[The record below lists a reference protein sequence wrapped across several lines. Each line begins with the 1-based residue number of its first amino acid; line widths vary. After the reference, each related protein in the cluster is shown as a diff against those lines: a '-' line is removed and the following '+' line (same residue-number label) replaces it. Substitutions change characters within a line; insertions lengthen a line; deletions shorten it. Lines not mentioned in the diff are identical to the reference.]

1 VAYDETLGERVRA
14 VLGDRPDLDERR
26 MFGGLAFLLA
36 GNMCCGVLGDDL
48 LVRLRPSEAEELLG
62 SEPGARPF
70 DATGRPMRG
79 WLFVSQESVAEDA
92 DLERWVGRAEDFA
105 SGLPPK

>member
-1 VAYDETLGERVRA
+1 VAYDETLGDRVRG
-14 VLGDRPDLDERR
+14 VLGDRADLDERR

-48 LVRLRPSEAEELLG
+48 LVRLPPAQAEELLE

-79 WLFVSQESVAEDA
+79 WLFVSQEAVAEDP
-92 DLERWVGRAEDFA
+92 DLERWVGRAEEFA
-105 SGLPPK
+105 SSLPPK